1 MIFILI
7 LFVHIEY
14 HVPTTSYIN
23 VVVHAYIEISQSIW
37 ISYMLL
43 LKQKVS
49 TAYSI
54 T

>member
-1 MIFILI
+1 MIFIFI
-7 LFVHIEY
+7 LFVHIEC
-14 HVPTTSYIN
+14 HVPTPYIN